1 MAFYRGNISSSIDL
15 LFLKSAWIHTHWLF
29 DSGIFC
35 AIIIYFSRKY
45 PFWGFRLKI
54 LWFDLTRLDKF
65 FFLLDSTFNFQLDLP
80 IRILP
85 PRSWKSLLFR
95 PKNHI
100 VLCFLQFNAFFS
112 LGMVVT
118 STITFI
124 VSTLEDFKD
133 EDEWDPN
140 SFLNLTVDY
149 IDIIVIIFFTLEY
162 LLRFVLSPRK
172 WKFIKD
178 PMNMVDLI
186 AIMPFY
192 MALALNHLE
201 DIQIIGM
208 LYVC

>member
-1 MAFYRGNISSSIDL
+1 
-15 LFLKSAWIHTHWLF
+15 
-29 DSGIFC
+29 
-35 AIIIYFSRKY
+35 
-45 PFWGFRLKI
+45 
-54 LWFDLTRLDKF
+54 
-65 FFLLDSTFNFQLDLP
+65 
-80 IRILP
+80 
-85 PRSWKSLLFR
+85 
-95 PKNHI
+95 
-100 VLCFLQFNAFFS
+100 
-112 LGMVVT
+112 MVVT